1 MKSADFIY
9 HRAGSLA
16 EALGYLE
23 DYGGGARVLAGGQ
36 SLVPMMNLRLW
47 RPSALV
53 DVNGLSE
60 LAEIRC
66 EGETTTIGAMVRYA
80 ALERAPEVAE
90 RLPLIKTMVRFI
102 GDHQVRNRGTIGGS
116 LVQGD
121 PTGEMPL
128 ACLVLGARAR
138 ARGAKGGRE
147 IPLDALYEGS
157 YAARLTY
164 DEILTEVVFPRQP
177 ARWAFREVCRR
188 HNDFALVS
196 VAAVGEPDE
205 DGRWQGL
212 RLGLGGVNDTPVLA
226 EAAMRL
232 LDGTLLSDSD
242 IAAAAEAALEAI
254 DPPSDVRG
262 SAEYRAHLVPIYV
275 ARVLRD
281 LRSSGEPATRM

>member
-9 HRAGSLA
+9 HRAGNLA

-47 RPSALV
+47 RPAALV
-53 DVNGLSE
+53 DVNGLAE

-66 EGETTTIGAMVRYA
+66 EGEATRVGALVRYA
-80 ALERAPEVAE
+80 TLERAPEVAE

-128 ACLVLGARAR
+128 ACLVLRAR
-138 ARGAKGGRE
+138 AQVRGARGSRE
-147 IPLDALYEGS
+147 IPLEELYEGS

-164 DEILTEVVFPRQP
+164 DEILTEVVFPKQP

-196 VAAVGEPDE
+196 VAAVGEPGE
-205 DGRWQGL
+205 DGRWRGL

-232 LDGTLLSDSD
+232 LEGSLLSDSD

-262 SAEYRAHLVPIYV
+262 SAEYRTHLVPIYV

-281 LRSSGEPATRM
+281 LRTPGETSTRV